1 MADAATNAAAIAQLQ
16 ADLAK
21 LTEAAAPK
29 DQLDVFYILW
39 AGSLVFFMQAGF
51 SMLESGCVGAK
62 NVTNILFKNLMD
74 ACLGAIFFWLLGY
87 GFAYGDA
94 NDNPFIGT
102 SGFALVN
109 ADGSKPEDNYHTW
122 FFQWAFAAT
131 AATIVSGAVAE
142 RCKIEAYFLYAIFL
156 TTFVYPVVVH
166 WGWDTEGWLCN
177 WTSGTP
183 VVEGSVNMIDF
194 AGSGIVHMVGG
205 FAGLAGAILMGP
217 RKGRFETYIDPTSGK
232 PVVLKAHNKLI
243 AALGVAILW
252 FGWYGFNCGSTLGLG
267 KDMYATT
274 GYGNLAA
281 RVAVTTTISA
291 ATAGVTTMI
300 WKRIVTKEFD
310 LMASL
315 NGVLGGLVSITA
327 SCAVTTPE
335 GAFAVGFVG
344 ALVFI
349 FASWLLAKLK
359 IDDPL
364 DACPIHGFCGIWGVL
379 SVAICGHQEYG
390 GWTDRGAQFAAQ
402 LIGVLAILAWTL
414 VMSFLMFFII
424 KVTVGLR
431 VDEAIEIEGLDASE
445 HGGSAYNLGDVEMGE
460 DKSSN
465 KVATGDAEPLK

>member
-1 MADAATNAAAIAQLQ
+1 MADTLETLR
-16 ADLAK
+16 ADLDK
-21 LTEAAAPK
+21 LTAAAAPA

-74 ACLGAIFFWLLGY
+74 ACIGALFFWWLGY
-87 GFAYGDA
+87 GFAYGD
-94 NDNPFIGT
+94 DTDGPFIGGT
-102 SGFALVN
+102 GFALVN
-109 ADGSKPEDNYHTW
+109 SDGTKPEGNYHTW

-142 RCKIEAYFLYAIFL
+142 RCKIEAYFMYAIFL
-156 TTFVYPVVVH
+156 TTFIYPVVVH

-177 WTSGTP
+177 WTSGTK
-183 VVEGSVNMIDF
+183 VVEGSSNMIDF

-205 FAGLAGAILMGP
+205 FAGLVGAAMMGP
-217 RKGRFETYIDPTSGK
+217 RKGRFETYIDPTTGK
-232 PVVLKAHNKLI
+232 PVVLKEHNRLI
-243 AALGVAILW
+243 AALGVCILW

-267 KDMYATT
+267 KDMYAVT

-281 RVAVTTTISA
+281 RVAVTTTLSA
-291 ATAGVTTMI
+291 ASAAVTVML
-300 WKRIVTKEFD
+300 WKRIVCKEFD

-315 NGVLGGLVSITA
+315 NGVLAGLVSITA

-335 GAFAVGFVG
+335 GAFGVGIIGGFVYLMS
-344 ALVFI
+344 A
-349 FASWLLAKLK
+349 WLLVKLK

-379 SVAICGHQEYG
+379 SVAILGHQDYG

-402 LIGVLAILAWTL
+402 LIGVLAILGWTV
-414 VMSFLMFFII
+414 VMSAIMFFLI
-424 KVTVGLR
+424 KITVGLR
-431 VDEAIEIEGLDASE
+431 VDEAIELEGLDASE
-445 HGGSAYNLGDVEMGE
+445 HGGSAYNIGDVEMG
-460 DKSSN
+460 DSN
-465 KVATGDAEPLK
+465 KGTKVADAAPLKSES